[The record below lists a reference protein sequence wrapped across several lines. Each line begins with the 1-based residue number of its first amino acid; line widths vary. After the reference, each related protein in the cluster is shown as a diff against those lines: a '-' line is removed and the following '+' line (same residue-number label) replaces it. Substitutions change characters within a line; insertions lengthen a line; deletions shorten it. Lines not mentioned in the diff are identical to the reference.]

1 MVLEQRAE
9 CISMGTPVLGQR
21 ALCVLQQPPSLQFIL
36 VTEPS
41 PARLLVA
48 EQARLCWISVLH
60 ACYSSIKSLLSVSI
74 IQPGPAHLPLAGGA
88 LLLDQASLYKLQ
100 YHFIMVVLPSPAGLS
115 VVGEA
120 PLLDQG
126 SLCVLLERV
135 GVLADFQLVYS
146 QLAASCSAMA
156 SSVAAFHH
164 PNQV

>member
-1 MVLEQRAE
+1 V
-9 CISMGTPVLGQR
+9 CCSSIK
-21 ALCVLQQPPSLQFIL
+21 SLQFI
-36 VTEPS
+36 VVIEPS

-48 EQARLCWISVLH
+48 
-60 ACYSSIKSLLSVSI
+60 
-74 IQPGPAHLPLAGGA
+74 
-88 LLLDQASLYKLQ
+88 
-100 YHFIMVVLPSPAGLS
+100 
-115 VVGEA
+115 GEA

-156 SSVAAFHH
+156 AAVAAFHH